1 MPIEDEPISIDST
14 RGMDLLDP
22 SLERVKDGASS
33 LYSIVVQGKPVVG
46 AVLKADPV
54 GVVQEGKFAMEINLM
69 VAAAAGTNSSF
80 DNFRRTEFFNP
91 TFPVERIMIRFKTLD
106 GTEGTGYA
114 GSVLIIP
121 GRHV

>member
-54 GVVQEGKFAMEINLM
+54 GVVQLRG
-69 VAAAAGTNSSF
+69 
-80 DNFRRTEFFNP
+80 
-91 TFPVERIMIRFKTLD
+91 
-106 GTEGTGYA
+106 
-114 GSVLIIP
+114 
-121 GRHV
+121 